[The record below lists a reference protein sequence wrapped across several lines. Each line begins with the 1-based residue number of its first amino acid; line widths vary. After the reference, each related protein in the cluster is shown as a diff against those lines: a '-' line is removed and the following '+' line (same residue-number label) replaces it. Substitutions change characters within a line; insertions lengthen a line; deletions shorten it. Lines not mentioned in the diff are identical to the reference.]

1 MSDSEWTPTTVAELS
16 RLIGENARA
25 DRCPIVPVGG
35 RTALGIGGRI
45 VTEPQYLSTIELNQ
59 VLDYPARDMT
69 VTVESGIRMDRLQE
83 VLREQ
88 NQTLPIETAHS
99 SRATLGGAVASNAC
113 GPSRFG
119 NGTFRDYVIGISAVD
134 GRGRLFSAG
143 GRVVKNVAG
152 YDLGKLLVGSLGTL
166 AVITS
171 VTLKLR
177 PLPEQ
182 KRFVIAAVSP
192 GTIEPVLA
200 QLNKSATR
208 PVVLD
213 VLNAK
218 CAWQIQRE
226 FPRELPEGVSLVWL
240 GYEGAES
247 EINWQIETVRNELN
261 NFSPIEV
268 IVPEE
273 DEVEKMWTA
282 LVEFQTTSDDPA
294 TFQAQLLPSRCEMF
308 LDLCTKHNVAAQVHA
323 GDGVVIGHLSDEHS
337 SLDAAKNVVTALR
350 RFAEDSS
357 GALTILSCD
366 PDWKQ
371 ELSVFGRLPASW
383 KLMEEIKKKLDPDS
397 VFSPGRLFD
406 HETNHAQKN

>member
-16 RLIGENARA
+16 RFIGENARA
-25 DRCPIVPVGG
+25 EKSPIIPVGG
-35 RTALGIGGRI
+35 RTALGIGGR
-45 VTEPQYLSTIELNQ
+45 VPTESQYLSTVELNQ
-59 VLDYPARDMT
+59 ILDYPARDMT
-69 VTVESGIRMDRLQE
+69 ITVEAGIRMEALQE

-88 NQTLPIETAHS
+88 NQTLPIETAHA
-99 SRATLGGAVASNAC
+99 SRATLGGAIASNAS

-134 GRGRLFSAG
+134 GQGRLFSAG

-152 YDLGKLLVGSLGTL
+152 YDLCKLLVGSLGTL

-182 KRFVIAAVSP
+182 KRVVIGAFAP

-208 PVVLD
+208 PTVLD
-213 VLNAK
+213 VLNSK
-218 CAWQIQRE
+218 CAWQVQRE
-226 FPRELPEGVSLVWL
+226 FPRELPDGASLVWL

-247 EINWQIETVRNELN
+247 EINWQIETVRDELG
-261 NFSPIEV
+261 NFSPLEL

-273 DEVEKMWTA
+273 SEVDKMWTA

-294 TFQAQLLPSRCEMF
+294 TFQARLLPSRCEAF
-308 LDLCTKHNVAAQVHA
+308 LDLCTKHDVAAQVHA

-337 SLDAAKNVVTALR
+337 NLEAASKVVSTLR

-371 ELSVFGRLPASW
+371 ELSIFGRLPASW

-406 HETNHAQKN
+406 HA